1 MSVQPPSNV
10 IFTVLSGSY
19 LPLLLVTKNVHPQY
33 SPASFTHTVKV
44 IIFANDTFDLYR
56 PQRSWGKVMFSQAC
70 VILFTGGCLP
80 QCMLGYYT
88 PLGNR
93 HPPQS
98 RHSPQ
103 SRHPPSRADTPLP
116 CCRHPQEQ
124 TPPRDTATA
133 ADGTHPTGMHS
144 CLKYV

>member
-80 QCMLGYYT
+80 QCMLGYHTLPGADT
-88 PLGNR
+88 PWEQT
-93 HPPQS
+93 HPPVADTPS
-98 RHSPQ
+98 G
-103 SRHPPSRADTPLP
+103 SRHPLWEQTRPRADTPLP
-116 CCRHPQEQ
+116 
-124 TPPRDTATA
+124 
-133 ADGTHPTGMHS
+133 
-144 CLKYV
+144 